1 MKYIKALLTLA
12 LAVGL
17 CYVFNR
23 GWGSVPAVGKFLS
36 PFEGFWV
43 NGEAPIPEG
52 MTKTETALNI
62 PGLQDEVTIEYDE
75 LGVPHIFANNNHDLY
90 MAQGYV
96 TAKDR
101 LWQMEFQT
109 HFAAGRLTEIVGAK
123 ALEQDR
129 YQRRMGSVF
138 GAEHSL
144 EGMVSDPEGRVA
156 IEAYS
161 DGVNAYI
168 ANLAPKDF
176 PVEYKLLGYAPE
188 KWSPIKSALFLKN
201 MSFVLASGTDD
212 LRMSNILRKYGKKDA
227 EDLFPNYPFV
237 ESPIIPV
244 GTPRDFTPLA
254 LPKSPA
260 DFMGTGSANASVE
273 REKGIGSNNW
283 AVSGGKSAT
292 GLPILANDPHLT
304 LSLPS
309 IWYQVQLTSP
319 DVNVYGS
326 TMPGTPNVIIGFNK
340 DIAWGVTN
348 VGADVVDWYEVKF
361 KDATKKEYWHAGQ
374 WKKITQRIET
384 YTVKNGVEVKDT
396 VLYTHHGPVV
406 YLDNEKPFRKNIPV
420 GHALR
425 WIAHDKSQEL
435 TTFYQLNRAKNY
447 DDYVKALSFYTA
459 PAQNFIF
466 ASNQNDIAI
475 WVNGKFPL
483 KARQQG
489 KYILDGTDPAADWN
503 AFIPHFHN
511 PHVKNPAREFV
522 SSANQSSTDP
532 SYPYYINWEFAP
544 SERGRRINERLEK
557 MPRGKATV
565 DSLRMLQNDNFN
577 FKAYDLLPTMLS
589 FVKSPSVVQL
599 PAVKALESWN
609 RVNNP
614 DEIAPTIF
622 KVWSDFLYEA
632 IWKDEFGYD
641 ENIPMKYPTS
651 DRTLMLMKKDPK
663 SKWFDDVSTKDKVET
678 IEELA
683 SRTLTAAMDSLTI
696 WRKFPMGPTWAWSEH
711 KSTDIRH
718 LLDLNGTAL
727 KSLSTNDVKIGG
739 GGSVVNATTER
750 TGPSWRMVVQLGKD
764 NSTKGY
770 GVYPGGQSG
779 NPGSPHY
786 DDMIETWRKGELN
799 ELLFLKSKD
808 EASPRVKKVLKLGAL
823 KATK

>member
-1 MKYIKALLTLA
+1 MKFVKAFLA
-12 LAVGL
+12 LAVTIFL
-17 CYVFNR
+17 CYALNR
-23 GWGSVPAVGKFLS
+23 SWGPAPAFGAFLN
-36 PFEGFWV
+36 PFTGFWV
-43 NGEAPIPEG
+43 NGEKP
-52 MTKTETALNI
+52 ALGAEISESSLAI

-75 LGVPHIFANNNHDLY
+75 LGIPHIFAKNNHDLY
-90 MAQGYV
+90 LAQGYV

-109 HFAAGRLTEIVGAK
+109 HFAAGRLTEVVGTK
-123 ALEQDR
+123 AIEQDR
-129 YQRRMGSVF
+129 FQRRMGSVF
-138 GAEHSL
+138 GAENSL
-144 EGMVSDPEGRVA
+144 KGMMEDPA
-156 IEAYS
+156 SKISLEAYS

-168 ANLAPKDF
+168 SQLKPREY

-188 KWSPIKSALFLKN
+188 PWSPIKSALFLKN

-212 LRMSNILRKYGKKDA
+212 LRMTNVLRKYGKQTA

-244 GTPRDFTPLA
+244 GSPRDFTPLA
-254 LPKSPA
+254 LPKSPV
-260 DFMGTGSANASVE
+260 DFMGVGSSKAATE
-273 REKGIGSNNW
+273 RDKAIGSNNW

-361 KDATKKEYWHAGQ
+361 KDSTKKEYFHDGQ
-374 WKKITQRIET
+374 WKKITTRIEK
-384 YTVKNGVEVKDT
+384 YKVKNGVDVIDT

-406 YLDNEKPFRKNIPV
+406 YMDNEKPLRKNIPT

-435 TTFYQLNRAKNY
+435 TTFYELNRAKNY
-447 DDYVKALSFYTA
+447 EDYTKALTHYSA
-459 PAQNFIF
+459 PAQNFVF

-483 KARQQG
+483 KALQQG
-489 KYILDGTDPAADWN
+489 KYILDGTDKAADWN
-503 AFIPHFHN
+503 TFIPHAHN
-511 PHVKNPAREFV
+511 PHVKNPARGFV

-532 SYPYYINWEFAP
+532 NYPYYINWEFAP

-557 MPRGKATV
+557 MPKGTATV

-577 FKAYDLLPTMLS
+577 LKAYDFLPTMLS
-589 FVKSPSVVQL
+589 YIKTPSAMQL
-599 PAVKALESWN
+599 PAMKVLSAWKF
-609 RVNNP
+609 NNDP

-622 KVWSDFLYEA
+622 KTWSDLFYEA
-632 IWKDEFGYD
+632 IWKDELGYD
-641 ENIPMKYPTS
+641 ENIPMKYPTA
-651 DRTLMLMKKDPK
+651 DRTLRLMQKDPK

-678 IEELA
+678 VEELA
-683 SRTLTAAMDSLTI
+683 SRTLSAAMDSITI
-696 WRKFPMGPTWAWSEH
+696 WRKSPMSPTWAWSEY
-711 KSTDIRH
+711 KSTDVRH
-718 LLDLNGTAL
+718 LLDQGGLSPL
-727 KSLSTNDVKIGG
+727 KAWSKNDLKIGG

-764 NSTKGY
+764 NTTKGF

-799 ELLFLKSKD
+799 ELLFLKSKEEKSD
-808 EASPRVKKVLKLGAL
+808 RIKKTIKLVKVSR
-823 KATK
+823 